1 MDKIMEAIKRLL
13 KSRNLKYGTN
23 AVVLIAAVAAIAVI
37 VNLLVGM
44 TDIKWDLT
52 PNKLYSIGDT
62 TKDILKSLN
71 KDVTI
76 YGLFDDGKIGGGDEY
91 KEVTEL
97 LSQYEKYPRIKV
109 EYVDPDK
116 NPGIIKELD
125 PDNVK
130 ELRKNDFVV
139 KSGNKIKKLE
149 YYDLF
154 TTEFNQQ
161 TFSQYKTGSTAE
173 QGFTGAIKY
182 VTSDKTPTIYFT
194 EGHEENKVDND
205 YRKVKEI
212 LERNNYDVK
221 TLNLLASE
229 KVPED
234 AEILVVASPK
244 KDLSFDE
251 SDKIKEYFKNGGR
264 AIFLFDS
271 LESNPSF
278 AEFEKLLADYNVS
291 LNYDRVKENDSK
303 RHVPNRN
310 FDIVPDL
317 QSNSI
322 NSNLDPGNFVMIMPK
337 SRSINILKN
346 QKEYVT
352 VTSLMKTSSKAEG
365 EQIDKSMG
373 ANNIGPLDLAVAVE
387 YKGGAKPVK
396 VLVMGNGS
404 FMSDNAIEQYQ
415 QYSINGLYFFLNS
428 LSWMQDKKDEVL
440 IAPKTYDTPRLSINA
455 LQANIMGLVVV
466 ILLPLIILASGAFVY
481 LRRRHL

>member
-1 MDKIMEAIKRLL
+1 MDKIMEAIKRFL

-23 AVVLIAAVAAIAVI
+23 AVVLIAAVVAIAVV

-52 PNKLYSIGDT
+52 PNKLYSIGDA
-62 TKDILKSLN
+62 TKDILKNLS

-97 LSQYEKYPRIKV
+97 LSQYEKYPHIKV
-109 EYVDPDK
+109 QYVDPDK

-125 PDNVK
+125 PDNVRD
-130 ELRKNDFVV
+130 LAKNDFVV
-139 KSGNKIKKLE
+139 KCGDKVKKLE

-154 TTEFNQQ
+154 RTEFDQQ
-161 TFSQYKTGSTAE
+161 TFRQYKTGSTAE

-182 VTSDKTPTIYFT
+182 VTAEKTPTIYFT
-194 EGHEENKVDND
+194 EGHEENRVDSD
-205 YRKVKEI
+205 YTKVKEI

-221 TLNLLASE
+221 TINLLASE
-229 KVPED
+229 KVPDD

-244 KDLSFDE
+244 KDLTVDE
-251 SDKIKEYFKNGGR
+251 RDKIREYFKNGGR

-278 AEFEKLLADYNVS
+278 AEFENLLADYNVS
-291 LNYDRVKENDSK
+291 LNYDRVKENDSQ
-303 RHVPNRN
+303 RHVPNRD
-310 FDIVPDL
+310 FDIVPNL

-322 NSNLDPGNFVMIMPK
+322 NSNLDPENFVMIMPK

-365 EQIDKSMG
+365 EQIDKSKG

-396 VLVMGNGS
+396 ILVMGNGS
-404 FMSDNAIEQYQ
+404 FMSDDAIEQYQ

-428 LSWMQDKKDEVL
+428 LSWMQDKTDDVL
-440 IAPKTYDTPRLSINA
+440 IAPKTYDTPKLSINA

-466 ILLPLIILASGAFVY
+466 ILLPLMILASGAFVY